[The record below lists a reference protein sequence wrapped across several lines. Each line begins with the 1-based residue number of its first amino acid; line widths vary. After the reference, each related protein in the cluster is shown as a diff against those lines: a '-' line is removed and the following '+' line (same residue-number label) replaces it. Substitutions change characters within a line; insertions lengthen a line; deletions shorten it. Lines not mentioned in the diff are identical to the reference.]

1 MSARARYAGRVA
13 EAVSLDVAAAGWSP
27 TIDNYLGR
35 VTKARILQAAPGGSI
50 TAASPTPDVELGSP
64 IKSGE
69 DSATTGYET
78 AMANSGFSPENQP
91 VATEP
96 PAVATE

>member
-1 MSARARYAGRVA
+1 MA
-13 EAVSLDVAAAGWSP
+13 ETAQERLAVPLR
-27 TIDNYLGR
+27 T
-35 VTKARILQAAPGGSI
+35 PGGAI
-50 TAASPTPDVELGSP
+50 TAASPTPDVESGSP
-64 IKSGE
+64 IESGE

-96 PAVATE
+96 PAVAAE